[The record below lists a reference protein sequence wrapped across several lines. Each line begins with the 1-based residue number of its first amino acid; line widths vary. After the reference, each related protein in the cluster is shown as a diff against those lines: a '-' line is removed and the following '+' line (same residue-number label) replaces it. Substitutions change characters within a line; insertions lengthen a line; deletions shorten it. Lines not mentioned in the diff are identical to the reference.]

1 MGMEE
6 DMASKKKK
14 RRVVRYKK
22 RHSLNIGVI
31 IFVLIF
37 IYIIFYVGSYF
48 ARDKISI
55 YEVVEGKSAIMANHS
70 YNGFAIRSE
79 TVVGAESSGYV
90 NFYVKNGMR
99 VSKTST
105 VYTLDESGTL
115 AKLLENTSD
124 EENENLS
131 AENQKQIN
139 DEIGH
144 FVSQYD
150 NVNFSNV
157 YEFKYDLDKLL
168 LECININKLNSLNA
182 GLGESGNNFQI
193 KGSPVSGVVEFYTDG
208 YENITLNDI
217 SQELFDNKENYSKSN
232 IVSGSLV
239 EQNSPLFKV
248 INSEDW
254 YIIIPLSEKE
264 LENYSQDTYVDVRF
278 LKDNITTTAG
288 IEIINSGEKYY
299 GKLSFQRYMLRYS
312 EYRYLDIQILGQD
325 LKGLK
330 IPKTAVTEKSFLTI
344 PKEYITKG
352 GDSSEDG
359 FNKETYD
366 ENGNQF
372 IQFVTPSIYMT
383 DETYCYIDESE
394 LKPGDVLVKTD
405 SNSKFQL
412 GTSSANLKGVYNVNN
427 GYTEFRRAEIL
438 GESNEYYI
446 IKPGTPF
453 GVQIY
458 DHIVLDAS
466 LVKENQIVFQ

>member
-1 MGMEE
+1 
-6 DMASKKKK
+6 MASKKKK
-14 RRVVRYKK
+14 RVVRYKK

-31 IFVLIF
+31 IFALIF

-55 YEVVEGKSAIMANHS
+55 YEVVEGKSAIMANRS
-70 YNGFAIRSE
+70 YTGFAIRSE
-79 TVVGAESSGYV
+79 TVIGADSPGYV

-99 VSKTST
+99 ISKTST

-124 EENENLS
+124 EEAENLS
-131 AENQKQIN
+131 AENQEQIT
-139 DEIGH
+139 DEISH
-144 FVSQYD
+144 FINQYD

-182 GLGESGNNFQI
+182 NMGESGNNFQI
-193 KGSPVSGVVEFYTDG
+193 KGSPVSGIVEFYTDG
-208 YENITLNDI
+208 YENITFNDI
-217 SQELFDNKENYSKSN
+217 NQELFDNKSNYSKSN

-239 EQNSPLFKV
+239 EQSSPLFKV

-254 YIIIPLSEKE
+254 YVIIPLSEDDVEK
-264 LENYSQDTYVDVRF
+264 YSQETYINVRF
-278 LKDNITTTAG
+278 LKDNLTATAG

-299 GKLSFQRYMLRYS
+299 GKLSFQRYMLRYAD
-312 EYRYLDIQILGQD
+312 YRYLDIQILGQD

-330 IPKTAVTEKSFLTI
+330 IPKTAVTEKKFLTI
-344 PKEYITKG
+344 PKEYMTNG

-366 ENGNQF
+366 ENGNPS

-383 DETYCYIDESE
+383 DENYCYIDENE
-394 LKPGDVLVKTD
+394 LKPGDVVVMPD

-412 GTSSANLKGVYNVNN
+412 GTSSSNLKGVYNVNT

-438 GESNEYYI
+438 SESNEYYI
-446 IKPGTPF
+446 IEQGTPY